1 MSRSL
6 QQTVVIRNPQ
16 GFHMRPKAAFAR
28 LAGDYQ
34 CEVRV
39 LWNGQTFDGKSM
51 WALMGVAAEP
61 GHSVTIEVTGPATT
75 CGPWRTSRAA
85 CATTASSAPCARP
98 APARTSA
105 PSSTAPTTER
115 RPKDDG

>member
-61 GHSVTIEVTGPATT
+61 GHSVTIEVTGPDAEQALP
-75 CGPWRTSRAA
+75 CLAA
-85 CATTASSAPCARP
+85 VLAHPGEDP
-98 APARTSA
+98 APSD
-105 PSSTAPTTER
+105 PSPPSVTNI
-115 RPKDDG
+115 